1 MDKKSLVVLAL
12 VLIAAAGL
20 SYQVGVSQFQGD
32 LNAKEAKITELQT
45 SIQDVKAEAAAAEK
59 RALEQQAQSVGTG
72 SDTKNIAAL
81 LSGEEVNCLL
91 CHEIDQTKGFHVPQT
106 IMKIEERDGKRRRT
120 CVDCHGEL
128 GPPWSADEQLT
139 PLSDITFDE
148 SVGVNG
154 VLELETR
161 VPHAIHKQKLDSG
174 EAKCSDCHGDDIEMV
189 IPEADVNAGQVLV
202 CQNCKF
208 HPEGGNYITIHVELA
223 DLKCTTCHTG
233 GIIEVHQAKTGQL
246 GQV

>member
-20 SYQVGVSQFQGD
+20 SYLVGVSQFQGD
-32 LNAKEAKITELQT
+32 LDAKEAKITELQT
-45 SIQDVKAEAAAAEK
+45 SIQDVKAEAAAA
-59 RALEQQAQSVGTG
+59 RAREQQAQSAGTG
-72 SDTKNIAAL
+72 SDTKNVAAL
-81 LSGEEVNCLL
+81 LRGEEVNCLL
-91 CHEIDQTKGFHVPQT
+91 CHEIGQTKGFHVPQT
-106 IMKIEERDGKRRRT
+106 IMKINERDGKRRRT

-148 SVGVNG
+148 SVGING
-154 VLELETR
+154 ILNIDKR

-174 EAKCSDCHGDDIEMV
+174 AVKCSDCHGTGIEMV
-189 IPEADVNAGQVLV
+189 IPQADTSAGQVLV

-208 HPEGGNYITIHVELA
+208 HPEDGNYITVHVELA
-223 DLKCTTCHTG
+223 GKKCTTCHTG
-233 GIIEVHQAKTGQL
+233 GIIEVHQVKTEQL